1 MRNASM
7 EGGEA
12 SAVAITA
19 RQLESLVRMAES
31 RARAHLRDEVTIEDA
46 EGVINLM
53 QKSLEQVGVDVTTG
67 QIDIDILYTGK
78 PRSLQNQLQKVLQVI
93 GEMER
98 ISGSVKETDLYEA
111 LSTDFGITRSEGA
124 RLISVLMKDG
134 TIYMPRP
141 GYYRRTD

>member
-1 MRNASM
+1 
-7 EGGEA
+7 
-12 SAVAITA
+12 
-19 RQLESLVRMAES
+19 
-31 RARAHLRDEVTIEDA
+31 
-46 EGVINLM
+46 M
-53 QKSLEQVGVDVTTG
+53 QKSLEQVGIDVTTG

-98 ISGSVKETDLYEA
+98 VSGSVKETDLYEA
-111 LSTDFGITRSEGA
+111 LGTDYGINRSEGA

>member
-1 MRNASM
+1 MRNASL

-19 RQLESLVRMAES
+19 RQLESLVRMAEA
-31 RARAHLRDEVTIEDA
+31 RARAHLREEVTIEDA

-53 QKSLEQVGVDVTTG
+53 RKSLEQVGVDVTTG
-67 QIDIDILYTGK
+67 QIDIDLLYSGK
-78 PRSLQNQLQKVLQVI
+78 PRSLQNQLQKVLQIV

-98 ISGSVKETDLYEA
+98 VSGSVKETELYEA
-111 LSTDFGITRSEGA
+111 LSTDYNMSRTEAA